1 MVAVNG
7 DDRGR
12 VPFAVVG
19 LVLLLTSSAFVA
31 STAPER
37 PAATPAVDTA
47 MDRASAES
55 RTAIRRA
62 AVQAGDS
69 AARNPVIVPA
79 DTPAGGLLDD
89 GSPFR
94 DSLQVRVYLRARDRL
109 SELSVRQ
116 GDVTVTAAL
125 PPTPN
130 ASALRRATA
139 RVDLDRAGENG
150 TALEATVENVTV
162 VARRG
167 NRTVARRTLDPT
179 VVVRTPVLE
188 LHESVTT
195 YERRLNRNLTK
206 PGLAQGL
213 TARILQVAWIRGYA
227 QYGSQGLIENVVD
240 NGHVELTTNQAL
252 LYEQRAVFGRSDAA
266 GKRALRRA
274 SLRVGLSDLFTP
286 WGSYPKQWVSHV
298 LRGGPVRKDDT
309 TTIPRLGGPERVPG
323 PDSQQEVSVGTVA
336 DEALGTT
343 LAVGNVSATLRAAYS
358 AKVRLRNETAI
369 VDGHWPSR
377 PPYPEKEGSWTRNSE
392 FVQWQDVEVT
402 GRLDPEATDPRGTW
416 HTLNAY
422 AFRVETKVK
431 RIQQWESGTRTN
443 RTWTTAT
450 PTYRVDLRLQGKH
463 APSPTAPA
471 NGIETVHEHGAGPFA
486 GPNLAGVERN
496 ATARLLRA
504 HGGPDAVAR
513 EVLRSAP
520 GEALPARNVTVYGP
534 QPDGLRA
541 VVMANLTRFRE
552 RVKNVSTRVRR
563 DRLATMQANPAGD
576 LVLAL
581 ERRRDALTGANE
593 TYGSVAEKARVAAR
607 GAYLDRV
614 IARLNRQRGN
624 HGDARSELDDALGKA
639 EAGSRDLLVRAM
651 ENRREPR
658 GIEADGRTD
667 DGTRITA
674 VNGSPPYLTVGQV
687 GHGQVPALPDERP
700 VHPLAAKNVNAF
712 TLPYADLADGLFAAL
727 FGSKKGVSLGHAAS
741 VLRAVEPVPANESV
755 ATHSRKLEAAVGQR
769 VEAIRISLA
778 LELADAG
785 VGMDADDRNET
796 IAAGLARYRGTAG
809 RALALANESALEPI
823 TRAARRRHGLNETE
837 AALVRALLAR
847 TLDDAIADANV
858 PQETVNPL
866 TGPARQWAKAETG
879 AAIETAMK
887 RGKRRGLDRL
897 DEKLRKRLNDD
908 LAEKLGGKTTNRVPA
923 GLPIQ
928 PIGTWF
934 TTINVWHVE
943 VKGAYPRFAVSA
955 RRGGPDRTDGTLT
968 YVRERAPVR
977 LDYDG
982 DGIQELVGHNE
993 RVAFATETSVGVAV
1007 PPGPPGVGDMNGNM
1021 DERSSGWDEWT
1032 GGENGST
1039 PTGWPPATD

>member
-1 MVAVNG
+1 MNG

-19 LVLLLTSSAFVA
+19 LVLLLASSAFVA
-31 STAPER
+31 STAPGR

-47 MDRASAES
+47 MDRASAQS
-55 RTAIRRA
+55 RTALRRA
-62 AVQAGDS
+62 VVRASDA
-69 AARNPVIVPA
+69 AARNPVVTRA
-79 DTPAGGLLDD
+79 DTPAGAVLDD

-94 DSLQVRVYLRARDRL
+94 DSLRVRVYLRAREHL
-109 SELSVRQ
+109 SELAVRQ
-116 GDVTVTAAL
+116 GGVTVAASL

-130 ASALRRATA
+130 ASALRDATG

-150 TALEATVENVTV
+150 TALAATVENVTV

-179 VVVRTPVLE
+179 VVVRAPVLE
-188 LHESVTT
+188 LHDSVET
-195 YERRLNRNLTK
+195 YERHLNRNLTK

-213 TARILQVAWIRGYA
+213 TARVLQVAWIRGYA
-227 QYGSQGLIENVVD
+227 QYGSGGLIENVVD

-274 SLRVGLSDLFTP
+274 ALRVGLSDLFTP

-298 LRGGPVRKDDT
+298 LRGGPVRKTDT
-309 TTIPRLGGPERVPG
+309 TTIPRLGGPDDVPA

-343 LAVGNVSATLRAAYS
+343 LVDGNVSETLRAAYS

-377 PPYPEKEGSWTRNSE
+377 PPRPEKEGSWTRNSE
-392 FVQWQDVEVT
+392 SVQWKEVEVT
-402 GRLDPEATDPRGTW
+402 ARLDPEPTDPRGTW
-416 HTLNAY
+416 HTLDAH

-431 RIQQWESGTRTN
+431 RVQQWESGTRTN

-463 APSPTAPA
+463 APSPTAPT
-471 NGIETVHEHGAGPFA
+471 NGVETVHERGAGPFA
-486 GPNLAGVERN
+486 GPNLAGVKRN
-496 ATARLLRA
+496 STARLLRA

-520 GEALPARNVTVYGP
+520 GEALPTRNVTVYGP
-534 QPDGLRA
+534 RPDGLRA
-541 VVMANLTRFRE
+541 TVVANLTRFRE

-581 ERRRDALTGANE
+581 ERRRDELTGGDG
-593 TYGSVAEKARVAAR
+593 TYGSVAAKARVAAR

-614 IARLNRQRGN
+614 IDRLQRQREN
-624 HGDARSELDDALGKA
+624 HGDARGELDEALGKTD
-639 EAGSRDLLVRAM
+639 AGSRDLLVRAM
-651 ENRREPR
+651 ANRRESR
-658 GIEADGRTD
+658 GVEADGRTD

-687 GHGQVPALPDERP
+687 GHGQVPALPSGRT

-727 FGSKKGVSLGHAAS
+727 FGSKRRVSLGHAAS
-741 VLRAVEPVPANESV
+741 VLRAVESVPANETV
-755 ATHSRKLEAAVGQR
+755 ATDRRALDTAVGQR
-769 VEAIRISLA
+769 VEAIRIGLA

-785 VGMDADDRNET
+785 IGRDADDRNAT

-823 TRAARRRHGLNETE
+823 TRVARRRHGLNETE
-837 AALVRALLAR
+837 TAIVRARLAR
-847 TLDDAIADANV
+847 ELDDVLASARV
-858 PQETVNPL
+858 PQGKVNPL
-866 TGPARQWAKAETG
+866 TGPTRQWAKTKTAEALERG
-879 AAIETAMK
+879 MRAA
-887 RGKRRGLDRL
+887 GGRGLDRL
-897 DEKLRKRLNDD
+897 DDELRKRVSDRMAD
-908 LAEKLGGKTTNRVPA
+908 RLGGKTTNRVPA

-943 VKGAYPRFAVSA
+943 VRGAYPRFAVSA
-955 RRGGPDRTDGTLT
+955 RRGGPDEGDGTLT
-968 YVRERAPVR
+968 YVRERATVR

-982 DGIQELVGHNE
+982 DGTRELFGHNE
-993 RVAFATETSVGVAV
+993 RIAFATETSVGVAV

-1021 DERSSGWDEWT
+1021 DERSSGWGEWT
-1032 GGENGST
+1032 AGKNGST
-1039 PTGWPPATD
+1039 SPGWPPAAD